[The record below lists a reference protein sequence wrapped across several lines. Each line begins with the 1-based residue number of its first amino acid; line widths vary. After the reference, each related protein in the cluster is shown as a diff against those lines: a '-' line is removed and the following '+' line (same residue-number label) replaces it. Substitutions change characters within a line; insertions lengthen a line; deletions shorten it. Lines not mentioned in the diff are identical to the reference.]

1 MTYRLLLLFMVSALH
16 GMETKK
22 NSEKCYLCFKVLYDG
37 QNPTLHIPCKKKHDG
52 YHFFCFQL
60 DKKEGCIFCNK
71 IFTTRMALIKRKQTK
86 SGYDPDSD
94 SEYTSSEDESAS
106 DS

>member
-22 NSEKCYLCFKVLYDG
+22 NLEECYLCSKALYDG
-37 QNPTLHIPCKKKHDG
+37 QNPTLHIPCKQKHG

-60 DKKEGCIFCNK
+60 
-71 IFTTRMALIKRKQTK
+71 KRKK
-86 SGYDPDSD
+86 SDTHVIKFLPFGWH
-94 SEYTSSEDESAS
+94 
-106 DS
+106 